1 MTTTGRYANYA
12 LHSCFR
18 SVGYMVAF
26 AVVVAAGGTVDVEV
40 EVVFE
45 VVLVPYVHC
54 TFADAVVGVTDDV
67 GAVAEA

>member
-1 MTTTGRYANYA
+1 
-12 LHSCFR
+12 
-18 SVGYMVAF
+18 MVAF